1 MDRQHLIDAS
11 ENWCI
16 VPMQIE
22 HLCSVVMI
30 ERLISPSPWGISQFR
45 DSIQCNNGSVLLV
58 GEYVRGFAIYTVG
71 IEHADLLNIGLEPSF
86 QGQGFG
92 RRLIKSIIWRLP
104 AGIKKLM
111 LEVRVSNFRAIRLY
125 KTMGFKIIDLRKDYY
140 SNWNEQTRENALVM
154 LRLLS

>member
-1 MDRQHLIDAS
+1 MDRQHLIDTS

-22 HLCSVVMI
+22 HLRSVVMI

-45 DSIQCNNGSVLLV
+45 DSLQSSNGSVLLI
-58 GEYVRGFAIYTVG
+58 GEDVRGFTIYTIG
-71 IEHADLLNIGLEPSF
+71 MEHADLLNIGLEPSF

-104 AGIKKLM
+104 VGMKKLM
-111 LEVRVSNFRAIRLY
+111 LEVRVSNLRAIRLY

-140 SNWNEQTRENALVM
+140 SNLTEHTRENAFVM